1 MASQKRT
8 VCITREC
15 TECDGSGEV
24 EFEID
29 VDGEYEKAD
38 PDVGIM
44 SGGYVVNGATY
55 KGKPFDLTDD
65 EIDTITEDAEQEY
78 SDGADEADSEPDEE

>member
-1 MASQKRT
+1 MAKRT

-15 TECDGSGEV
+15 THCDGSGEI
-24 EFEID
+24 ETKLD
-29 VDGEYEKAD
+29 VDGEFEKAD

-44 SGGYVVNGATY
+44 SGGYTVNGAYLT
-55 KGKPFDLTDD
+55 GTDIPFELTDD

-78 SDGADEADSEPDEE
+78 SDGADDADAEVNEE